1 MHRHTKNFSAKLR
14 STLRPVSMQVSQAQL
29 PSLPHQ
35 LFNISDTVTLN
46 AQFHSFIDT
55 MQHLNLA
62 CVVIKCGMELCSLLI
77 NKTRL
82 RFINIRTI
90 VKCE

>member
-1 MHRHTKNFSAKLR
+1 
-14 STLRPVSMQVSQAQL
+14 MQVSHAQL

-35 LFNISDTVTLN
+35 IFSINDTVTLN
-46 AQFHSFIDT
+46 AQFHGHSFIDT

-77 NKTRL
+77 NKTML
-82 RFINIRTI
+82 HFINIRTI
-90 VKCE
+90 VKCA